1 MKKLLSICFLSMLL
15 VLAGFTAKAQ
25 TTNCCFW
32 LENLQPDTVK
42 DISNLDLSGSA
53 ALLPGHG
60 NDLVL
65 RNTLSRVDNAPNH
78 MQSVNGLN
86 VPVFERTD
94 WYQVHISGDNCDPN
108 TKVSLE
114 WKLYRDGV
122 LLTDADIRDYADIY
136 IYTKFDQFANTNN
149 VNATCGHQ
157 GWLGGLVYGPG
168 VCREVQNDCQ
178 GGYPGSMEVD
188 PTDFPYSV
196 SGFSSAGYVRL
207 AHGYNLDYFY
217 LGFLKSTETRI
228 AINWKQVGNYALVVG
243 LRERTNGSDFSIWQN
258 DNQNSYIGGHQSCCG
273 QLLASDSLHYL
284 VNTTSQYAVCD
295 GETYTYGRPAA
306 DYTVQG
312 NYNVLFGTYTCD
324 HWVVDSIEA
333 LAFYTRI
340 NPNIVANDM
349 IVCKNEVISDEA
361 FAALAP
367 AVNTDA
373 PGYLSNKIYW
383 SAQRA
388 NGTWSDWSETL
399 PARPTNTP
407 GVYHFK
413 VYQSN
418 YYDAVTGQDF
428 HCDGNVAEFT
438 ITVKDVLPPVLDCE
452 PNYALCFS
460 DVHDLTIKAK
470 LNPDNNGCADQIHWF
485 RGTAATGTPVA
496 TTASYLVNVPN
507 TDNADKEIV
516 FTAFA
521 YDEST
526 ETYSTTGVSVT
537 INVWK
542 NPELVANNQNDSIVK
557 CPHTTGIELKSN
569 FKSTNFTGTHASEL
583 TWDYAWTK
591 NGVNMN
597 TNTANVTVTVPGCD
611 EQDVYV
617 VTATATSIHGCSET
631 IIRRITV
638 NGEDH
643 ATPSIAWR
651 NNATAT
657 MTLHGCDTANLFAGS
672 WSAPYTIT
680 DAVEGTVS
688 TSAIKIAEDY
698 CHNASKVV
706 YTVDV
711 NATAAPCTTIVTRS
725 YTLVDECGNQSAPI
739 SQVVTIVNDKTPV
752 INGDVA
758 EMLPV
763 RPLNND
769 CKSNLPIRDTL
780 LAAFHRNFKVATG
793 CDANVADENI
803 KFYMNQSATTVADGN
818 LDIFANTDVVFVY
831 AQVTDECGNK
841 STVDKVFQLNKPAE
855 LYINHGAISTPDY
868 ELCNTETAHI
878 VFDPL
883 MIHNGLAPYVY
894 TWSQTPVPA
903 ECGMTVA
910 DNGVEAD
917 VWALRGEGYNTSA
930 QFIMTIQD
938 AYGCVTTDTSNA
950 IRWFGIPDVTIIE
963 AYNNDDYPHTAPVVV
978 CPTFGHYLLTTVD
991 HSNLP
996 IAENQNLTYE
1006 WSGEAIDFTSTTKNS
1021 FIAVNE
1027 NICEREYTAYVE
1039 VTNAKGCKA
1048 TASYTITANDT
1059 EAPVITL
1066 DMPTDTITNMENC
1079 KIIVPDYT
1087 YLFTPATVSDDCW
1100 TMDSIKVTQNIA
1112 AGTKLTENT
1121 DVVITVA
1128 PKCGPSATYTI
1139 KACFPEPRIATEIVA
1154 TVAEGCYPYETVL
1167 AVNTVNAAGNV
1178 SVKWNNTTTSE
1189 TLTVNPTETEYLHH
1203 TVTVTDEVG
1212 CQANAEIDLVVY
1224 HKPVAAD
1231 VNVASTPNHYC
1242 DVEHFDG
1249 TFTVTSANAEIDG
1262 VRLNGETEW
1271 QTLPYTKTVADGTY
1285 TFDLHTIHGCVSDA
1299 IKTVTVAHDTVDA
1312 NLVPALTIITDN
1324 ANCTAPWSG
1333 TIEVTNPVAGYSYH
1347 ITAGAENSGDETIIY
1362 NPAMLGSVRFNF
1374 LYQDDYTVTVVSTFN
1389 CHGSAN
1395 ETIADDR
1402 IIPALPTAT
1411 ATPNTNCVNANGMI
1425 TLTGTSS
1432 DYFYTVN
1439 GTEYRGGAEITF
1451 ANLSA
1456 GDYNVV
1462 VANKNTRCS
1471 NTMVVTVPDSSNAP
1485 VLPKVTVNPNMYCV
1499 GSNGSIVIDI
1509 PVATMVYTLTDAEEN
1524 EVEFRG
1530 LAAGTYKLNVYDPA
1544 TGCASNGTYTIKDS
1558 LITPTFTANEVT
1570 TSDRTSCDV
1579 ALADGK
1585 INITE
1590 ANGFAYVVKNSADE
1604 VVSNL
1609 STLDSGVYV
1618 VYKTNVV
1625 TGCVGSKVV
1634 EVGYTQPEIKWVT
1647 LSASK
1652 DKDCSEEIGTG
1663 VITVST
1669 TPAATYTVMNSNNEA
1684 VALTG
1689 LNPDTYT
1696 VTAFVAETGCSYSR
1710 TVTVESDY
1718 TYPIINATST
1728 ANYMCN
1734 VVKNGTITF
1743 NDINTHANYT
1753 SVTYTVDDEVV
1764 TSPMTALNDG
1774 YYTINAVSNYHCTA
1788 AAVMVEVEDSAFVVR
1803 AFDVVANSVCNPTA
1817 SKPGNGQIRVLYP
1830 QSDSC
1835 DYIFTDLTPTHH
1847 YDVDHFEP
1855 IDYTKY
1861 TLEDGWYLVQIT
1873 DTRTGCVSSDSVY
1886 VPYQPI
1892 NVTIDALTSTPD
1904 YICTP
1909 GTGNGTITVS
1919 ATSASLASVLAY
1931 SIDGGLTY
1939 NLTGSFA
1946 NVEDGEYHI
1955 VVMDTVTRCIYDA
1968 LAGADITVEQGQYK
1982 IVVEYNNVANTACDP
1997 ALYNG
2002 EVHATVSYV
2011 DATLGT
2017 GDFTVAIA
2025 GNSFTGLNGGDY
2037 ALTITDNNTGCVY
2050 NETATVLNDNE
2061 YTPDVTITAYN
2072 RNQNPE
2078 DYHFCFGQN
2087 NAYLVADAVTTLAG
2101 DTNFSYLWWSSCD
2114 HLLDS
2119 THARVD
2125 VYTQQNYCCTYKVKV
2140 TSLLTGCE
2148 NTQTLKVC
2156 IDTLPVITFAP
2167 TGSSIHLVSQNPNQT
2182 YANCENKEFTM
2193 CIVDPGF
2200 QTIEWTNGYTGNEAC
2215 FTIAANTLTPGS
2227 TSYCVRVVDFNGC
2240 ASGPQAVNVETLP
2253 TTTGADTIYACNTY
2267 NFVGTRVADQSFNY
2281 TVAGPNTF
2289 TVVDTLNAVNG
2300 CDSIVTYT
2308 IVLSTDPT
2316 LNDTL
2321 AVAASYCAGESIIA
2335 EGTGYEV
2342 SDAVVAGWRIVAA
2355 DAVITN
2361 DNFNTAGEA
2370 FDPTA
2375 ALTYDMN
2382 GKKIY
2387 AYAANGCDTL
2397 YARAHTLVVNDIP
2410 TLAVEDKTLAPDTI
2424 CLGDAFDYVIPAAAD
2439 IDWHGSLGTTKVQYS
2454 TDGTTWTDVTAPI
2467 VPTAAGNNYQIRF
2480 VADNDCT
2487 EDYIVLDGP
2496 VAMVVN
2502 DTVKLAADTINQVIC
2517 LGNAIETI
2525 TITNAFS
2532 TVTVA
2537 DLPAGLRFN
2546 TDNTITGTPEAAGTF
2561 NYIIKAEST
2570 CGCEPKEI
2578 RGTITVQDSI
2588 KLSLTNA
2595 EQTICLGEPIE
2606 SVTVTSANGSIMST
2620 TDVTSYGLTVSGTSV
2635 SGTPT
2640 FIGTKTV
2647 VFTVSDPNHV
2657 CASKN
2662 DTVVITVNDTVKLD
2676 FVDATL
2682 ANQTVCLGSD
2692 IADIEFD
2699 YENATVEVST
2709 LPAGLTF
2716 DATTNTISGAPVAA
2730 DTINYTITAT
2740 SNNGCDLYNKTIEGM
2755 IIVNDTVKLSA
2766 TNLDQAA
2773 FCLGGVMEDVVIT
2786 AENADVTVTGLPA
2799 GVAYDNTT
2807 MTISGSP
2814 VAADTVIYTITA
2826 TSNATPSCGVK
2837 TRTGV
2842 LMISDTV
2849 TLTATNLD
2857 QTAFCLG
2864 NAMTDVVVSA
2874 TNATVEVTGL
2884 PAGVTYDATTKK
2896 ISGTP
2901 TAADTVEYLITAT
2914 SVNGCSA
2921 KRLNGT
2927 IIINDTVKFTVADE
2941 ATRTQTICKN
2951 TDIDAIEFSY
2961 ENATLSIDGTLP
2973 DGIAFDATTGILSGA
2988 PTVKSTTGYTFD
3000 VLATSTA
3007 DPACGSKKLSVKIVV
3022 NDAPAIN
3029 APISGGDL
3037 EVCVG
3042 DVFTTPS
3049 APSIANIESNGAAIT
3064 AMTWIVDGAEMDWTA
3079 PSTLAQDGKTLYFV
3093 AENACGADTVEATLT
3108 VHDLPVPEI
3117 VSDTI
3122 VCNDGV
3128 ANLSATAGF
3137 ASYQWYKDG
3146 ATITG
3151 ATSATY
3157 DYTAVDGEGTYTF
3170 TVEVVDANGCVS
3182 VANTNA
3188 TVDTRTF
3195 SVDDAVTVVVT
3206 GKPHFI
3212 FTHNGVET
3220 HEFDANTA
3228 DAQTNYTWMVSN
3240 PCEYNPDE
3248 LVFVNFDIYFN
3259 GELIAD
3265 DSIGLYI
3272 TEDGTMTN
3280 RYVTR
3285 DSINWNAF
3293 SGTPMNATCYYN
3305 YAQSNMTTGY
3315 YQSNHYPAGN
3325 YRFSGNTKYDDL
3337 YLHFLAERP
3346 VYKTVNKFRRA
3357 GEYKIVYTLIATSN
3371 SHPNGHEYNNGTTTP
3386 AVIGGYDAVVSSAVY
3401 TTLATDVLTI
3411 NVEGED
3417 NMTPAP
3423 AAAPAPAL
3431 AEVDGPTMTLY
3442 PNPAT
3447 AANTVKAHI
3456 KGIAGDTKVQV
3467 VNIAGKV
3474 LAEDAVTIPAAADYV
3489 YSREINNLAPG
3500 IYFIY
3505 VKGENATISRK
3516 LVVTK

>member
-1 MKKLLSICFLSMLL
+1 MYKIHF
-15 VLAGFTAKAQ
+15 
-25 TTNCCFW
+25 
-32 LENLQPDTVK
+32 
-42 DISNLDLSGSA
+42 SG
-53 ALLPGHG
+53 
-60 NDLVL
+60 
-65 RNTLSRVDNAPNH
+65 
-78 MQSVNGLN
+78 
-86 VPVFERTD
+86 
-94 WYQVHISGDNCDPN
+94 CDYG
-108 TKVSLE
+108 KVSFE
-114 WKLYRDGV
+114 WKLYRDGQLV
-122 LLTDADIRDYADIY
+122 NDDLSRYADIS
-136 IYTKFDQFANTNN
+136 IYTRYNRFNNTESIP
-149 VNATCGHQ
+149 ATCGYMS
-157 GWLGGLVYGPG
+157 WLGGKVNGDGICHTTDHYPNR
-168 VCREVQNDCQ
+168 CA
-178 GGYPGSMEVD
+178 GGYPGSYEVQENE
-188 PTDFPYSV
+188 PYQGWGSM
-196 SGFSSAGYVRL
+196 GYTSMGGQY
-207 AHGYNLDYFY
+207 AFDYFY
-217 LGFLKSTETRI
+217 AAFLQNTENVI
-228 AINWKQVGNYALVVG
+228 VINWKQVGTYALVIGV
-243 LRERTNGSDFSIWQN
+243 RERTDGTDFNFI
-258 DNQNSYIGGHQSCCG
+258 DNQGNLMGGHQSCCG
-273 QLLASDSLHYL
+273 DLLASDSLHYI
-284 VNTTSQYAVCD
+284 VNTSSQYAVCQ
-295 GETYTYGRPAA
+295 GETYTYGKPQA
-306 DYTVQG
+306 DYTVEG

-324 HWVVDSIEA
+324 HWEVDSIDA

-340 NPNIVANDM
+340 NPNIVASNKT
-349 IVCKNEVISDEA
+349 VCKNEVISDA
-361 FAALAP
+361 DFAALAP

-373 PGYLSNKIYW
+373 PGYLGNKIYW
-383 SAQRA
+383 RK
-388 NGTWSDWSETL
+388 GTTGAWSETL
-399 PARPTNTP
+399 PTRPTNVP
-407 GVYHFK
+407 GIYTFQ

-418 YYDAVTGQDF
+418 HYDAVTGRDF
-428 HCDGNVAEFT
+428 WCDGEIATFT
-438 ITVKDVLPPVLDCE
+438 IEVLDVLPPVLDCE

-496 TTASYLVNVPN
+496 ETASYLVNVPN

-521 YDEST
+521 YDAST
-526 ETYSTTGVSVT
+526 ETYSTTGVTVT

-542 NPELVANNQNDSIVK
+542 NPVLVANAQNDSIVV
-557 CPHTTGIELKSN
+557 CPHTTGVALNSN
-569 FKSTNFTGTHASEL
+569 FTSSNFNAADL
-583 TWDYAWTK
+583 TWTYEWSK
-591 NGVNMN
+591 NGRVMN
-597 TNTANVTVTVPGCD
+597 PATADITVTAPGCG
-611 EQDVYV
+611 EKDVYEI
-617 VTATATSIHGCSET
+617 TAVAESAYGCTST
-631 IIRRITV
+631 ITRRFTV
-638 NGEDH
+638 SGEDVE
-643 ATPSIAWR
+643 ALSIAWR
-651 NNATAT
+651 NASSAA
-657 MTLHGCDTANLFAGS
+657 MTLYGCDTANLYQSTWA
-672 WSAPYTIT
+672 APYNFD
-680 DAVEGTVS
+680 DAQGS
-688 TSAIKIAEDY
+688 NSIIKIVTDK
-698 CHNASKVV
+698 CSNATDVLYSVE
-706 YTVDV
+706 V

-739 SQVVTIVNDKTPV
+739 SQVVTIINNQVPV
-752 INGDVA
+752 INGEVA
-758 EMLPV
+758 AMDPV

-793 CDANVADENI
+793 CDADVADENI
-803 KFYMNQSATTVADGN
+803 NFYMNQSATTVADGN

-841 STVDKVFQLNKPAE
+841 STVDKVFQLNKPAD

-903 ECGMTVA
+903 ECGITVA
-910 DNGVEAD
+910 DNGIEAD

-996 IAENQNLTYE
+996 MAENQNLTYV
-1006 WSGEAIDFTSTTKNS
+1006 WSGEAIDYTSTTKNS

-1027 NICEREYTAYVE
+1027 NICNRDYTAYVE

-1048 TASYTITANDT
+1048 TASYTITSNDT

-1087 YLFTPATVSDDCW
+1087 ALFTPATVSDDCW
-1100 TMDSIKVTQNIA
+1100 TMDSIQVTQNIA

-1154 TVAEGCYPYETVL
+1154 SVNEGCYPYETVL
-1167 AVNTVNAAGNV
+1167 SVNTVNAAGNV
-1178 SVKWNNTTTSE
+1178 SVKWNDVTISE
-1189 TLTVNPTETEYLHH
+1189 TLTVNPTETEGLHH
-1203 TVTVTDEVG
+1203 TVVVTDEAG
-1212 CQANAEIDLVVY
+1212 CEAHAQLDLVVY

-1262 VRLNGETEW
+1262 VRLTGETEW
-1271 QTLPYTKTVADGTY
+1271 NTLPYTMTVPAGTY
-1285 TFDLHTIHGCVSDA
+1285 TFDLHTIHGCVSEA
-1299 IKTVTVAHDTVDA
+1299 IKTVTVENDTVDA
-1312 NLVPALTIITDN
+1312 NLVPVLTIITDN
-1324 ANCTAPWSG
+1324 ANCQAPWSG

-1347 ITAGAENSGDETIIY
+1347 ITAGAENSGNETIIY

-1374 LYQDDYTVTVVSTFN
+1374 LYQDNYTVTVVSTFN
-1389 CHGSAN
+1389 CHGSAE
-1395 ETIADDR
+1395 ETVADDR
-1402 IIPALPTAT
+1402 IIPELPTAT
-1411 ATPNTNCVNANGMI
+1411 ATENTNCVNANGMI
-1425 TLTGTSS
+1425 TLTGTSR
-1432 DYFYTVN
+1432 DYWYTVN
-1439 GTEYRGGAEITF
+1439 GTEYRGGNDITF

-1456 GDYNVV
+1456 GEYTLT
-1462 VANKNTRCS
+1462 VANNYTHCF

-1485 VLPKVTVNPNMYCV
+1485 VLPEVTVNPNMYCV

-1544 TGCASNGTYTIKDS
+1544 TGCESNGTYIIKDS
-1558 LITPTFTANEVT
+1558 LVTPTFDSTEVA
-1570 TSDRTSCDV
+1570 TSPRTSCDV
-1579 ALADGK
+1579 TLADGV
-1585 INITE
+1585 ITITE

-1604 VVSNL
+1604 VVANL

-1618 VYKTNVV
+1618 VYKTDVV
-1625 TGCVGSKVV
+1625 TGCVASE
-1634 EVGYTQPEIKWVT
+1634 EVHVDYEQPELEWSLT
-1647 LSASK
+1647 PSK
-1652 DKDCSEEIGTG
+1652 DLDCSDEIGTG
-1663 VITVST
+1663 VITPNCADATV
-1669 TPAATYTVMNSNNEA
+1669 TYTVMNSANEA

-1689 LNPDTYT
+1689 LNPDLYT
-1696 VTAFVAETGCSYSR
+1696 VTAFVPATGCSYTD
-1710 TVTVESDY
+1710 TVTVGSDY
-1718 TYPIINATST
+1718 TFPILYATT
-1728 ANYMCN
+1728 TPNYMCN
-1734 VVKNGTITF
+1734 TIKNGSLTYVDS
-1743 NDINTHANYT
+1743 NLNGNYN
-1753 SVTYTVDDEVV
+1753 SVTYTVTNMEEDEVV
-1764 TSPMTALNDG
+1764 TGSLNQLNSG
-1774 YYTINAVSNYHCTA
+1774 YYMISAITNYHCVA
-1788 AAVMVEVEDSAFVVR
+1788 ANLMVEVEDSAFVITKF
-1803 AFDVVANSVCNPTA
+1803 AVVANSVCNPTE
-1817 SKPGNGQIRVLYP
+1817 SKPGNGQIRVLTP
-1830 QSDSC
+1830 QSVYC

-1873 DTRTGCVSSDSVY
+1873 DTRTGCVSKDSVY

-1892 NVTIDALTSTPD
+1892 EVTINALTSTPD
-1904 YICTP
+1904 YICTE
-1909 GTGNGTITVS
+1909 GVGNGTITVQ
-1919 ATSASLASVLAY
+1919 ATSVSRASVLAY
-1931 SIDGGLTY
+1931 SIDNGVTY
-1939 NLTGSFA
+1939 NLTGSFT
-1946 NVEDGEYHI
+1946 NVKDGDYHI

-2002 EVHATVSYV
+2002 EVHATVSYA

-2025 GNSFTGLNGGDY
+2025 GNSFTGLNGDDY

-2061 YTPDVTITAYN
+2061 YTPEVTITAYN

-2087 NAYLVADAVTTLAG
+2087 NAYLVADAATTLAG

-2114 HLLDS
+2114 HIIDS

-2140 TSLLTGCE
+2140 VSLLTGCE

-2182 YANCENKEFTM
+2182 YANCENKDFTM

-2215 FTIAANTLTPGS
+2215 FNIAANTLTPGS

-2253 TTTGADTIYACNTY
+2253 TTTGADTIYACNAY
-2267 NFVGTRVADQSFNY
+2267 DFVGNRVADQNFNY

-2308 IVLSTDPT
+2308 IILSTDPT

-2321 AVAASYCAGESIIA
+2321 TLAASYCAGESIIA

-2342 SDAVVAGWRIVAA
+2342 SDAVVAGWRIVA
-2355 DAVITN
+2355 DTVVTTK

-2375 ALTYDMN
+2375 ALAYDMN

-2397 YARAHTLVVNDIP
+2397 FTNALTLVVTDIP
-2410 TLAVEDKTLAPDTI
+2410 TLAAEDKTLAPDTI
-2424 CLGDAFDYVIPAAAD
+2424 CLGDAFEYETPAVAN
-2439 IDWHGSLGTTKVQYS
+2439 IDWHSPEEGNTKVQYS
-2454 TDGTTWTDVTAPI
+2454 TDGTTWTDVTDPI

-2480 VADNDCT
+2480 VADNACT
-2487 EDYIVLDGP
+2487 EDFIVLDGP
-2496 VAMVVN
+2496 VTMVVN
-2502 DTVKLAADTINQVIC
+2502 DTVKLSADTINQVIC
-2517 LGNAIETI
+2517 LGNAIEPI
-2525 TITNAFS
+2525 TINYAFS
-2532 TVTVA
+2532 TVSVDT
-2537 DLPAGLRFN
+2537 LPAGLTFN
-2546 TDNTITGTPEAAGTF
+2546 AADSTITGTPEVAGTF
-2561 NYIIKAEST
+2561 NYTIKAVSA
-2570 CGCEPKEI
+2570 CGCDPKEI
-2578 RGTITVQDSI
+2578 KGTITVKDSI

-2595 EQTICLGEPIE
+2595 EQTVCLGEPIE

-2620 TDVTSYGLTVSGTSV
+2620 TDVASYGLAVSGSSV

-2647 VFTVSDPNHV
+2647 VYTVYDPNRV
-2657 CASKN
+2657 CASKK
-2662 DTVVITVNDTVKLD
+2662 DTVRITVNDTVKLD
-2676 FVDATL
+2676 FVNENL
-2682 ANQTVCLGSD
+2682 ANQTICLGEEID
-2692 IADIEFD
+2692 TIAFTFA
-2699 YENATVEVST
+2699 NATVEVST
-2709 LPAGLTF
+2709 LPEGLTF
-2716 DATTNTISGAPVAA
+2716 DSESNLIYGAPTAA

-2740 SNNGCDLYNKTIEGM
+2740 SNNGCTDYDKTIEGM
-2755 IIVNDTVKLSA
+2755 IIVNDTVKISA
-2766 TNLDQAA
+2766 TNLDQLA
-2773 FCLGGVMEDVVIT
+2773 FCLGNEMDTVVIT

-2799 GVAYDNTT
+2799 GVTYDPATL
-2807 MTISGSP
+2807 TISGSP
-2814 VAADTVIYTITA
+2814 LAADTVTYTITA

-2849 TLTATNLD
+2849 TLSATGLA
-2857 QTAFCLG
+2857 QTAICLG
-2864 NAMTDVVVSA
+2864 NAIADVVISA
-2874 TNATVEVTGL
+2874 ANATVTVDTL
-2884 PAGVTYDATTKK
+2884 PAGVTFNNETNT

-2901 TAADTVEYLITAT
+2901 EVAGTFAYVIKAT
-2914 SVNGCSA
+2914 SVNGCTE
-2921 KRLNGT
+2921 KT
-2927 IIINDTVKFTVADE
+2927 INDTIVVNDTVKLTVADE
-2941 ATRTQTICKN
+2941 LTLDQTVCKG
-2951 TDIDAIEFSY
+2951 TEIDTIFFTIA
-2961 ENATLSIDGTLP
+2961 NATLSIDGVLP
-2973 DGIAFDATTGILSGA
+2973 AGITFENGKVFGVPTTMN
-2988 PTVKSTTGYTFD
+2988 TTGYTFN
-3000 VLATSTA
+3000 VLATSDA
-3007 DPACGSKKLSVKIVV
+3007 ACDSKSKTVKITV
-3022 NDAPAIN
+3022 NDVPQIN
-3029 APISGGDL
+3029 VPISGGDL
-3037 EVCVG
+3037 KVCVG
-3042 DVFTTPS
+3042 DMFTIPT
-3049 APSIANIESNGAAIT
+3049 APVLADIDSNGTAIT

-3093 AENACGADTVEATLT
+3093 ATNACGTDTVSDVLT
-3108 VHDLPVPEI
+3108 VDTLPVPTLL
-3117 VSDTI
+3117 SDTV

-3128 ANLSATAGF
+3128 ANLSATTGYAT
-3137 ASYQWYKDG
+3137 YQWYKNG
-3146 ATITG
+3146 EEITG
-3151 ATSATY
+3151 ANAATY
-3157 DYTAVDGEGTYTF
+3157 AYTASEGEGTYTF

-3188 TVDTRTF
+3188 TVDARTF
-3195 SVDDAVTVVVT
+3195 SVDTAVTVVVT

-3228 DAQTNYTWMVSN
+3228 DAQTEYTWMVSN

-3259 GELIAD
+3259 GQLIDD

-3272 TEDGTMTN
+3272 TEDGTFTN

-3325 YRFSGNTKYDDL
+3325 MGFSGNTTYDDL

-3346 VYKTVNKFRRA
+3346 VYKTINKFRRA
-3357 GEYKIVYTLIATSN
+3357 GEYKIVYALMSTDNSN
-3371 SHPNGHEYNNGTTTP
+3371 PNGHQYNNGTSIPDT
-3386 AVIGGYDAVVSSAVY
+3386 IGGCNSVVASANFN
-3401 TTLATDVLTI
+3401 TLAYDVLTI

-3423 AAAPAPAL
+3423 TVTPAP
-3431 AEVDGPTMTLY
+3431 EVAATDGPTMTLY

-3474 LAEDAVTIPAAADYV
+3474 LAEDAITIPAAADYV

-3500 IYFIY
+3500 VYFIY

-3516 LVVTK
+3516 LIVTK

>member
-25 TTNCCFW
+25 TNCCFW
-32 LENLQPDTVK
+32 LENLQPDTVQ
-42 DISNLDLSGSA
+42 DVSNLGMPGTA

-60 NDLVL
+60 NALVL
-65 RNTLSRVDNAPNH
+65 NNTLNRVDNIPFH
-78 MQSVNGLN
+78 YGEQGQI
-86 VPVFERTD
+86 VFDRTD
-94 WYQVHISGDNCDPN
+94 WFRVHMSGNCANPDDL
-108 TKVSLE
+108 VSLE
-114 WKLYRDGV
+114 WILYKDGV
-122 LLTDADIRDYADIY
+122 AIPTEQLHNVADIY
-136 IYTKFDQFANTNN
+136 IYTKYDQIANNG
-149 VNATCGHQ
+149 VVDASCGHMK
-157 GWLGGLVYGPG
+157 WLGGRVYKPG
-168 VCREVQNDCQ
+168 VCENVDNNCD
-178 GGYPGSMEVD
+178 GGYPGAFADVD
-188 PTDFPYSV
+188 NTHPY
-196 SGFSSAGYVRL
+196 GF
-207 AHGYNLDYFY
+207 
-217 LGFLKSTETRI
+217 
-228 AINWKQVGNYALVVG
+228 
-243 LRERTNGSDFSIWQN
+243 
-258 DNQNSYIGGHQSCCG
+258 NSYISASYTPISYYHFDAFRYSFFSQATTLMAITWKEFGNYSLVVRLRQRTQGGSGVGEGFQNIGSNGTCCDRV
-273 QLLASDSLHYL
+273 LATDSLSYL
-284 VNTTSQYAVCD
+284 TNTTSEHAVCE

-306 DYTVQG
+306 DYTEQG
-312 NYNVLFGTYTCD
+312 VYKVLFGTETCE
-324 HWVVDSIEA
+324 HWEVDSIVTFS
-333 LAFYTRI
+333 FYTRT

-349 IVCKNEVISDEA
+349 IVCKKEVISDEA

-452 PNYALCFS
+452 PNHALCFS

-470 LNPDNNGCADQIHWF
+470 LNPDDNGCADQIHWF

-583 TWDYAWTK
+583 TWDYVWTK

-597 TNTANVTVTVPGCD
+597 TNTADVNVTAPGCD

-680 DAVEGTVS
+680 DAVEGNVS

-739 SQVVTIVNDKTPV
+739 SQVVTIINNKTPEIV
-752 INGDVA
+752 GRPV

-763 RPLNND
+763 RPLHNN
-769 CKSNLPIRDTL
+769 CKCNLPDRDAL
-780 LAAFHRNFKVATG
+780 LAAFHADFTVTTG
-793 CDANVADENI
+793 CQANVVDANI
-803 KFYMNQSATTVADGN
+803 KFFMGNTTTVANGN
-818 LDIFANTDVVFVY
+818 QDIFANTDQVTVY
-831 AQVTDECGNK
+831 AQVTDECGNISAK
-841 STVDKVFQLNKPAE
+841 TPVFILNKPAA
-855 LYINHGAISTPDY
+855 IDIAHGAISSPVY
-868 ELCNTETAHI
+868 ELCNTETAHV
-878 VFDPL
+878 VFDSV
-883 MIHNGLAPYVY
+883 MIHNGLSPYVF
-894 TWSQTPVPA
+894 TWSQTPVP
-903 ECGMTVA
+903 EKCGMTVA
-910 DNGVEAD
+910 ENKVEID
-917 VWALRGEGYNTSA
+917 VWALNGGAYNTSA
-930 QFIMTIQD
+930 QFIMTVED

-963 AYNNDDYPHTAPVVV
+963 AFNNDDYPHTAPVVV
-978 CPTFGHYLLTTVD
+978 CPTFGHYLLKANAQSNIPENPELSYTWTGESIHFSSNVD
-991 HSNLP
+991 
-996 IAENQNLTYE
+996 T
-1006 WSGEAIDFTSTTKNS
+1006 S

-1027 NICEREYTAYVE
+1027 NICKRDYTNSVE

-1066 DMPTDTITNMENC
+1066 DMPTDTITNLDSC

-1087 YLFTPATVSDDCW
+1087 ALFTPATVSDDCW
-1100 TMDSIKVTQNIA
+1100 TMDSIQVTQNIA

-1128 PKCGPSATYTI
+1128 PKCGPTATYTI
-1139 KACFPEPRIATEIVA
+1139 KACFPEPRISTEILASVDRS
-1154 TVAEGCYPYETVL
+1154 CYPYTTIFTANTANFVAPL
-1167 AVNTVNAAGNV
+1167 ATYWDGA
-1178 SVKWNNTTTSE
+1178 TTSAASKE
-1189 TLTVNPTETEYLHH
+1189 FTTSAENGNTLTH
-1203 TVTVTDEVG
+1203 TVRVVDANGCEATDSYT
-1212 CQANAEIDLVVY
+1212 LVVY
-1224 HKPVAAD
+1224 HTPVAAD
-1231 VNVASTPNHYC
+1231 VNVTSTPNHYC
-1242 DVEHFDG
+1242 DAAHTDG
-1249 TFTVTSANAEIDG
+1249 TFTVTSNNPEVVG
-1262 VRLNGETEW
+1262 VRVHGTTEW
-1271 QTLPYTKTVADGTY
+1271 FAFPYTATVNDGTY
-1285 TFDLHTIHGCVSDA
+1285 YFDLRTIHDCVA
-1299 IKTVTVAHDTVDA
+1299 ENIKNVTVAHDTVDA
-1312 NLVPALTIITDN
+1312 NLVPALIVITDN

-1333 TIEVTNPVAGYSYH
+1333 TIEVTNPVVGYQYHVSAGL
-1347 ITAGAENSGDETIIY
+1347 ENSGDETVTY
-1362 NPAMLGSVRFNF
+1362 NPAMLGAVRFNF
-1374 LYQDDYTVTVVSTFN
+1374 LYQGMYTVDVLSTFN
-1389 CHGSAN
+1389 CHASASI
-1395 ETIADDR
+1395 EIEDHR
-1402 IIPALPTAT
+1402 HIPEIPTSDVT
-1411 ATPNTNCVNANGMI
+1411 ANTNCINPNGVI
-1425 TLTGTSS
+1425 TLNNTNSDYWYTIGSSEIRGNGGIITFDGLSS
-1432 DYFYTVN
+1432 DYYLLT
-1439 GTEYRGGAEITF
+1439 
-1451 ANLSA
+1451 
-1456 GDYNVV
+1456 
-1462 VANKNTRCS
+1462 VANKYTRCS
-1471 NTMVVTVPDSSNAP
+1471 DAVTIFVPDSSNAP
-1485 VLPKVTVNPNMYCV
+1485 KLPTVTVNDNTFCV
-1499 GSNGSIVIDI
+1499 GSNGSIVLSDLNT
-1509 PVATMVYTLTDAEEN
+1509 AYQYTLKDASDN
-1524 EVEFRG
+1524 VVSLNG
-1530 LAAGTYKLNVYDPA
+1530 LAAGNYTLYVYDPV
-1544 TGCASNGTYTIKDS
+1544 TGCESNHTYTINDA
-1558 LITPTFTANEVT
+1558 LVMPTFGATEIIVTVRTA
-1570 TSDRTSCDV
+1570 CDP
-1579 ALADGK
+1579 ALANGK
-1585 INITE
+1585 IQINQVS
-1590 ANGFAYVVKNSADE
+1590 GFSYSVLDE
-1604 VVSNL
+1604 LTNVIFDL
-1609 STLDSGVYV
+1609 TTLDSGNYV
-1618 VYKTNVV
+1618 IVKTNIETQCLSTKHVH
-1625 TGCVGSKVV
+1625 VGFEKPDLKLNLTATPDIDCSD
-1634 EVGYTQPEIKWVT
+1634 EVG
-1647 LSASK
+1647 
-1652 DKDCSEEIGTG
+1652 TG
-1663 VITVST
+1663 AITAALVPAT
-1669 TPAATYTVMNSNNEA
+1669 TATYTVVNATTNEPA
-1684 VALTG
+1684 ALTG
-1689 LNPDTYT
+1689 LNPGDYI
-1696 VTAFVAETGCSYSR
+1696 VTAFVPATGCSYVGN
-1710 TVTVESDY
+1710 VTVGSNY
-1718 TYPIINATST
+1718 TYPTLNVVTT

-1734 VVKNGTITF
+1734 SVKNGTLTISDVQTVK
-1743 NDINTHANYT
+1743 NYT
-1753 SVTYTVDDEVV
+1753 SLTYYIDGVATVNPRTDLNGGTYEVYAITNNHCQS
-1764 TSPMTALNDG
+1764 TSV
-1774 YYTINAVSNYHCTA
+1774 NAV
-1788 AAVMVEVEDSAFVVR
+1788 VVDSAFVVR

-1861 TLEDGWYLVQIT
+1861 TLEDGWYLVQIS

-2002 EVHATVSYV
+2002 EVHATVSYADV
-2011 DATLGT
+2011 TLGT

-2253 TTTGADTIYACNTY
+2253 IATGKDTIMACNGY
-2267 NFVGTRVADQSFNY
+2267 DFVGNKVADQNFNY
-2281 TVAGPNTF
+2281 TVEGPNTF

-2308 IVLSTDPT
+2308 IILSTDPT

-2321 AVAASYCAGESIIA
+2321 TVAASYCAGESIIA

-2361 DNFNTAGEA
+2361 DNFNTAGVA

-2424 CLGDAFDYVIPAAAD
+2424 CLGGAFEYETPAAAD
-2439 IDWHGSLGTTKVQYS
+2439 INWHGSVGTTKVQYS

-2467 VPTAAGNNYQIRF
+2467 VPTVAGNNYQIRF

-2502 DTVKLAADTINQVIC
+2502 DTVKLSATNVDQLIC
-2517 LGNAIETI
+2517 LGATI
-2525 TITNAFS
+2525 APIVITNNFS
-2532 TVTVA
+2532 VVSIEN
-2537 DLPAGLRFN
+2537 LPAGLSYDTTAN
-2546 TDNTITGTPEAAGTF
+2546 SIIGNPTAAGTF
-2561 NYIIKAEST
+2561 NYTIKAESS
-2570 CGCEPKEI
+2570 CGCTPKEI

-2595 EQTICLGEPIE
+2595 EQTVCLGEPIE
-2606 SVTVTSANGSIMST
+2606 TVEVSTANGSIMST
-2620 TDVTSYGLTVSGTSV
+2620 TDVTSYGLSVSDNSV

-2647 VFTVSDPNHV
+2647 IFTVYDPNHV
-2657 CASKN
+2657 CATKM

-2676 FVDATL
+2676 FVDATV
-2682 ANQTVCLGSD
+2682 ANQTICLGSG
-2692 IADIEFD
+2692 IANIKFD

-2709 LPAGLTF
+2709 LPTGLTF
-2716 DATTNTISGAPVAA
+2716 DETTNTISGAPLAA

-2740 SNNGCDLYNKTIEGM
+2740 SNNGCTDYDKTIVGK
-2755 IIVNDTVKLSA
+2755 IIVNDTVKVAA
-2766 TNLDQAA
+2766 TNLEQAA
-2773 FCLGGVMEDVVIT
+2773 FCLGGDMIDVVIT
-2786 AENADVTVTGLPA
+2786 AENAEVTVTGLPA

-2814 VAADTVIYTITA
+2814 VAADTVTYTITA

-2837 TRTGV
+2837 TLTGV

-2857 QTAFCLG
+2857 QTAICLG
-2864 NAMTDVVVSA
+2864 DPIVDVVISA
-2874 TNATVEVTGL
+2874 TNATVAVETL
-2884 PAGVTYDATTKK
+2884 PAGVTFNNETNT

-2901 TAADTVEYLITAT
+2901 ESAGTFAYVIKAT
-2914 SVNGCSA
+2914 SVNGCTE
-2921 KRLNGT
+2921 KIINNT
-2927 IIINDTVKFTVADE
+2927 IVVNDTVKLTVTDELTLDQTVCKGTEIDTIFFTVA
-2941 ATRTQTICKN
+2941 
-2951 TDIDAIEFSY
+2951 
-2961 ENATLSIDGTLP
+2961 NATLSIDGELP
-2973 DGIAFDATTGILSGA
+2973 AGITFENGKVFGVPTTMN
-2988 PTVKSTTGYTFD
+2988 TTGYTFN
-3000 VLATSTA
+3000 VLATSNAT
-3007 DPACGSKKLSVKIVV
+3007 PACDSKSIAVKITV
-3022 NDAPAIN
+3022 NDAPAITT
-3029 APISGGDL
+3029 AISGGDL

-3042 DVFTTPS
+3042 QVFTTPT
-3049 APSIANIESNGAAIT
+3049 APAATDILANGTAIT
-3064 AMTWIVDGAEMDWTA
+3064 STKWFVDGAEMDWTA

-3093 AENACGADTVEATLT
+3093 AENACGTDTVKATLT

-3137 ASYQWYKDG
+3137 ASYQWYKNG
-3146 ATITG
+3146 EEITG
-3151 ATSATY
+3151 ANAATY
-3157 DYTAVDGEGTYTF
+3157 AYTASEGEGTYTF

-3293 SGTPMNATCYYN
+3293 SGTPMNTTCYYN

-3325 YRFSGNTKYDDL
+3325 YGFSGNTKYDDL

-3401 TTLATDVLTI
+3401 TTLATDVITI

-3417 NMTPAP
+3417 YMTPAP